1 MLGILLSVSLFYQL
15 PDLYTALPMFTNDFM
30 RNYVEAD
37 RQKVLFDDLGQKY
50 LQPQDF
56 ALAKITPV
64 ENVNE
69 EQLSSIINSQLFEGD
84 ILGVDLPTA
93 ISTLILKDELL
104 DQYDHL
110 FKLPYHSALNL
121 DTYKGRI
128 WPNGQVPYL
137 LEDGM
142 SEKQRVTIAQAFDEF
157 REKTCIKFIP
167 KTDNDIDYIIIQ
179 RNKKDGC
186 SSHVGRAGGNQT
198 VSLEVDKCFKK
209 GIIAHELMHV
219 IGFLHEHSRSDRDA
233 YIDIIVENIHPG
245 MLRNFEKY
253 PEKVVDL
260 LGLPYDYGSIM
271 HYHKLAFSKN
281 GQSTI
286 LPKNQTAKI
295 GQRHELSPID
305 VAKINKLYNCN
316 PLPATVTTSLPP
328 TGTLVTLTTLLPP
341 TTTASATLITNET
354 IITLSLKSNWSRN
367 IITLFP
373 FRSFRTKRPVIT
385 EKLRAI
391 NTTVK
396 AKTTVVTV
404 CEDLNAHC
412 EMWQQLG
419 HCQYSPKYM
428 GHYCKKACGLCPLKT
443 NKKKLNW
450 KIESSRC
457 VDKNLFCSYWA
468 SIGECNTGSKFMTIF
483 CKRSCNNCGN
493 KVGNAV
499 HE

>member
-1 MLGILLSVSLFYQL
+1 
-15 PDLYTALPMFTNDFM
+15 MFTNDFM

-64 ENVNE
+64 ENVSE

-104 DQYDHL
+104 NQYDHL

-328 TGTLVTLTTLLPP
+328 TTGTPVTLTTLLPP

-354 IITLSLKSNWSRN
+354 IITLSLK
-367 IITLFP
+367 I
-373 FRSFRTKRPVIT
+373 
-385 EKLRAI
+385 
-391 NTTVK
+391 
-396 AKTTVVTV
+396 

-428 GHYCKKACGLCPLKT
+428 GHYCKKACGLCPPKT